1 MSLTQIASMYT
12 GAPTVLDLG
21 RLEGI
26 KSTLGNI
33 VHITDGKNDT
43 IQSMITA
50 RNFIDNN
57 HRKSLKDNL
66 EIFDFEVLG
75 EQTYDKYLVKGNRI
89 LIPSEDDGQLI
100 EFVIDDVHDGRGANG
115 KTIEVFT
122 YASYL
127 DLKKARIIDAETHV
141 AHTATLLANKAVAGT
156 DFEVG
161 FVESDREITVGFDDY
176 TDPYTMLKRIA
187 LEFELELNFR
197 VEHSGN
203 KVIRRYVDL
212 LDRVGV
218 WRGREVTF
226 GKDLQEIKR
235 IESGDIYTALLG
247 LGPEKGEDEGDRE
260 EVFVEDIDA
269 LNRWG
274 RPDSNGKPQHLVGVY
289 EPTSD
294 REDMTSTQLR
304 QYTRT
309 ELNKRINSTVTYE
322 VAFLDLEHILG
333 HENKKLR
340 FGDTIRIK
348 DTLYDPPLYVE
359 ARIHEQDRDVITQA
373 RKEVVLGD
381 FVEYTED
388 EAKEMFTLLKN
399 QLKLRVSV
407 DQLKEY
413 AEPKRIESNTPPT
426 GQNEHVIWVDTSKLP
441 YVAKVFNGGKWEKL
455 SPTEPSDIGAYDK
468 SEVDQAVKD
477 AKAYSEN
484 ASNIKDGII
493 DVGQIPLRTSATGA
507 TVDWDGVNGL
517 VQYNSAGTPVSW
529 WNLNGESYMSNAFVS
544 GRIEANEGFFGKNE
558 RVTIGDNGLTIRR
571 PDDAIYMQDGLVKQ
585 SYGVSSFDPHDM
597 DLYVYRFD
605 SGGYESYELFRTE
618 NKFYRA
624 LADTITGA
632 SLDGGR
638 YDDIRD
644 PDKGYTVKF
653 TSYEFVHEARYLV
666 IGYRPATNSN
676 NPRHQTR
683 VYEIG
688 SPPAGYS
695 SIYAQMWHERG
706 GSGYTP
712 IVIDVGVPTY
722 QRRRVEFR
730 IGINR
735 PDNSGSNDIL
745 IFRVNRIFQ
754 TDDP

>member
-12 GAPTVLDLG
+12 GSPTALDLG

-50 RNFIDNN
+50 KNFISNN

-66 EIFDFEVLG
+66 EIYDFEVLG
-75 EQTYDKYLVKGNRI
+75 EQAYDEYLVKGNRV

-141 AHTATLLANKAVAGT
+141 AHTATLLANKAVEGT

-161 FVESDREITVGFDDY
+161 FVDSDREITVGFDDY

-197 VEHSGN
+197 AEHSGN
-203 KVIRRYVDL
+203 KVVKRYVDL
-212 LDRVGV
+212 VDRVGV

-247 LGPEKGEDEGDRE
+247 LGPEKEDGSRE

-274 RPDSNGKPQHLVGVY
+274 RPDSNGNPQHLVGVY

-294 REDMTSTQLR
+294 REDMTTTQLR

-388 EAKEMFTLLKN
+388 EAKAMFTLLKN

-407 DQLKEY
+407 NQLKEY
-413 AEPKRIESNTPPT
+413 AEPKRIESDTPPT
-426 GQNEHVIWVDTSKLP
+426 GRNEHVIWVDTSQLP

-468 SEVDQAVKD
+468 TEVDQAVKD

-484 ASNIKDGII
+484 ASNITEGVV
-493 DVGQIPLRTSATGA
+493 DVGQVPLRTSVTGA
-507 TVDWDGVNGL
+507 RLEWDGANGL
-517 VQYNSAGTPVSW
+517 VQYDSTGTPVSW
-529 WNLNGESYMSNAFVS
+529 LDLEANAHFANGFFSGEIRADRGYFGDNLSLEDGKMKIVRPDGAITMEDGMIQQDYAVS
-544 GRIEANEGFFGKNE
+544 GFDPPYMTNGRGQGATFKAFFDITTFWDTRMVGMLDGRGIESGDDQFF
-558 RVTIGDNGLTIRR
+558 
-571 PDDAIYMQDGLVKQ
+571 DDVRES
-585 SYGVSSFDPHDM
+585 SYGWSV
-597 DLYVYRFD
+597 RFQ
-605 SGGYESYELFRTE
+605 R
-618 NKFYRA
+618 
-624 LADTITGA
+624 
-632 SLDGGR
+632 
-638 YDDIRD
+638 
-644 PDKGYTVKF
+644 
-653 TSYEFVHEARYLV
+653 YEFIHSARYLTF
-666 IGYRPATNSN
+666 GYRVADS
-676 NPRHQTR
+676 
-683 VYEIG
+683 
-688 SPPAGYS
+688 A
-695 SIYAQMWHERG
+695 
-706 GSGYTP
+706 
-712 IVIDVGVPTY
+712 DVGWHTVRLYEGTTQLLTQTVPGGRTNNTY
-722 QRRRVEFR
+722 LPMTIDLGTPTFQRRAVDLR
-730 IGINR
+730 IGWTLSNTDKNKHIRFRLNR
-735 PDNSGSNDIL
+735 VFL
-745 IFRVNRIFQ
+745 
-754 TDDP
+754 TDFI